1 MWLSILYKLVQQY
14 RMSDTEEERIEKQ
27 LKLVVLG
34 EENVG
39 KVGIYVIETD
49 QLVNQRNWRPV

>member
-1 MWLSILYKLVQQY
+1 
-14 RMSDTEEERIEKQ
+14 MSDTEEERIEKQ

-39 KVGIYVIETD
+39 KVSIYVIETD
-49 QLVNQRNWRPV
+49 QLFDQHNWRPV

>member
-1 MWLSILYKLVQQY
+1 
-14 RMSDTEEERIEKQ
+14 MSDTEEERIEKQ

-49 QLVNQRNWRPV
+49 QLVNQRN